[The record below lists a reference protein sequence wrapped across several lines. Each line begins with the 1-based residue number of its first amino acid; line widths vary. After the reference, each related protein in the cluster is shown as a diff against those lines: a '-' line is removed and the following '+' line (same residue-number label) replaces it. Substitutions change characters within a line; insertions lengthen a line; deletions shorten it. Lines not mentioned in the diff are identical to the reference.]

1 VHVSAAKMFLQVL
14 LTRETIPCTAVA
26 VGVWTHQ
33 WLFGIDVL
41 FVNFALVSQKPTRV
55 CESLNLVTPWFQ
67 TLVGTVMFIHVF
79 ATGDVALALDRRV
92 RI

>member
-1 VHVSAAKMFLQVL
+1 
-14 LTRETIPCTAVA
+14 
-26 VGVWTHQ
+26 
-33 WLFGIDVL
+33 
-41 FVNFALVSQKPTRV
+41 VSQKPTRV